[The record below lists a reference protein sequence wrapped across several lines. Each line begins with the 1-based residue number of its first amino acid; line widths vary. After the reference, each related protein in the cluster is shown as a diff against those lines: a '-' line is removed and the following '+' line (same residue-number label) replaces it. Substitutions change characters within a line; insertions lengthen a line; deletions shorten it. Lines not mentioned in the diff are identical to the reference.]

1 MGGHAGRLVKGV
13 TVELEVCDGRE
24 RGAAGEDRAL
34 VVSLRREDVGAQV
47 APVVLGR
54 ETGGK
59 VGANVIHSAV
69 TVALVHRPR
78 KQEFSRS
85 CLKINSTWSV
95 LKAGKN
101 QKPNTQRHIP

>member
-69 TVALVHRPR
+69 TVALGAPATQARVLT
-78 KQEFSRS
+78 EL
-85 CLKINSTWSV
+85 LKNKFN
-95 LKAGKN
+95 LECFKG
-101 QKPNTQRHIP
+101 R